1 MYPTKSNIGALSLQ
15 SGYITVNAMAHI
27 PLVERTEEGPV
38 EMTNLSVEDVH
49 VHNTVTATNLI
60 VPDVLAVNK
69 GTVEAMNGLEVTGAL
84 VTAGGNVDTRL
95 YALEASSSTFTTAD
109 SNLDGR
115 VSTLET
121 TAGTLATADS
131 NLDGRVSALETYD
144 PLVCCIETTDDELVG
159 SVNGDTMFNGALN
172 FNYNV
177 LIDTHSLFNT
187 GTKMLTIASDGLY
200 SIELDLACALTSVQT
215 PFLTMNIYKNVS
227 TAIYTRANARLYVA
241 GGRSYYKYS
250 TVVSLTAG
258 DTLSVYL
265 IEASSNSVGVYAGS
279 TFTLRKL

>member
-1 MYPTKSNIGALSLQ
+1 MSKIPMVVPERMYPTKSNIGALSLQ

-49 VHNTVTATNLI
+49 VHNTVTATNII

-115 VSTLET
+115 VS
-121 TAGTLATADS
+121 
-131 NLDGRVSALETYD
+131 ALETYD
-144 PLVCCIETTDDELVG
+144 PLVCCIETTDDEQVG
-159 SVNGDTMFNGALN
+159 SAGGKTMFNGAPN
-172 FNYNV
+172 FDYNV
-177 LIDTHSLFNT
+177 LLDTHSLFNAN
-187 GTKMLTIASDGLY
+187 TKMLTIATTGLY
-200 SIELDLACALTSVQT
+200 SIDLELACAQTSVQT
-215 PFLTMNIYKNVS
+215 PMLTTNIYKNV
-227 TAIYTRANARLYVA
+227 TTPIYTRNSARIYVA
-241 GGRSYYKYS
+241 GGRTYTPYT

-258 DTLSVYL
+258 DTVSVHF
-265 IEASSNSVGVYAGS
+265 IEVSSNSFGVYAG
-279 TFTLRKL
+279 TRFILRKL